1 MTTESSNQQSAISG
15 QEGKRFFIQTF
26 GCQMNVNDSDKVAG
40 LLRADGY
47 EPAECADE
55 ADVVFVNTCAVRERA
70 AEKLYHAVGRLKR
83 LKARKPGLLVGIGG
97 CVAQLQGAS
106 ILDRARGV
114 DVLVGTHNV
123 AQVPALFRRAREGAG
138 PLVDLDRRADSFAV
152 PASLVAHSSP
162 VRAYVTVMEGC
173 NHVCSFCVV
182 PRTRGSEVCRSPR
195 EVVAE
200 VESLVA
206 KGYPEVMLLG
216 QTVNAY
222 RHDGVDFAE
231 LLARVHEVPGLKRL
245 RFTTSHPEHVTPRLA
260 DALHD
265 LPRVCPYLHLPVQ
278 SGTDRI
284 LESMRRGYTRRQY
297 LETIALLRGRVGDL
311 ALSSDV
317 IVGYPGE
324 TERDFQ
330 ATVDLVDEV
339 GFEGLFVF
347 AYSARPGTTA
357 FRFEDDVP
365 EAEKR
370 RRVGVLNAR
379 QQRMQR
385 RLNAGRVGGRD
396 EVLVDTVT
404 GPGRLAGRTRHFRI
418 VHLAGPAR
426 LLGRTVEVEI
436 TGAGSNSLTGKLPI
450 DSLTGASSAPIL

>member
-1 MTTESSNQQSAISG
+1 MT
-15 QEGKRFFIQTF
+15 RFFIQTF
-26 GCQMNVNDSDKVAG
+26 GCQMNVNDSEKVAG
-40 LLRADGY
+40 LLLADGY
-47 EPAECADE
+47 ERADHADG

-70 AEKLYHAVGRLKR
+70 ADKLYHAVGRLKR
-83 LKARKPGLLVGIGG
+83 LKARKPGLLIGVGG
-97 CVAQLQGAS
+97 CVPQLQGAS
-106 ILDRARGV
+106 ILDRARAV
-114 DVLVGTHNV
+114 DILVGTHNV

-138 PLVDLDRRADSFAV
+138 PLVDLDRRADSFTV
-152 PASLVAHSSP
+152 PPSVVAHSSP

-182 PRTRGSEVCRSPR
+182 PRTRGPEACRSTHA
-195 EVVAE
+195 VVAE
-200 VESLVA
+200 VASLVA

-222 RHDGVDFAE
+222 QHEGVDFAE
-231 LLARVHEVPGLKRL
+231 LLARVHGVPGLERL

-260 DALHD
+260 DALRD

-278 SGTDRI
+278 SGSDRI

-297 LETIALLRGRVGDL
+297 LETVALLRDRVSDL
-311 ALSSDV
+311 AISSDV

-324 TERDFQ
+324 TAQDFQ
-330 ATVDLVDEV
+330 STVDLVDEI

-347 AYSARPGTTA
+347 AYSRRPGTTA
-357 FRFEDDVP
+357 FRLEDDVP
-365 EAEKR
+365 EDEKR
-370 RRVGVLNAR
+370 RRVAVLNAR
-379 QQRMQR
+379 QQRAQQ
-385 RLNAGRVGGRD
+385 RLNAGRVGSRD

-418 VHLAGPAR
+418 VHLAGPAG
-426 LLGRTVEVEI
+426 LLGRAVEVEI

-450 DSLTGASSAPIL
+450 GSLTGASSAPIL